1 MWCHPTAL
9 VESDEIG
16 EGTRIW
22 AFAHVMRGA
31 RIGLNCN
38 IGDHVFIEEGVTIGD
53 NVTVKNGVCIWTG
66 VEIGNGVFIG
76 PNAVFTNDL
85 YPRSPRLPAAKDR
98 YETGDWLKRTHIR
111 EGTSIGANATIIPN
125 VVLGAYSMIG
135 AGSVVTQ
142 DVPDFAMVV
151 GVPARQ
157 RGWVCFCGY
166 PLETR
171 DAQTLYCPECNSEVG
186 AERFGN
192 VIVEQ
197 SKGMK

>member
-22 AFAHVMRGA
+22 AFAHIMRGA

-85 YPRSPRLPAAKDR
+85 YPRSPRLSVVKDR
-98 YETGDWLKRTHIR
+98 YAKRDWIKRTR
-111 EGTSIGANATIIPN
+111 VGEGASIGANATINPN
-125 VVLGAYSMIG
+125 IVLGAYSTIG
-135 AGSVVTQ
+135 AGSVVTHN
-142 DVPDFAMVV
+142 VPDFAKMM

-157 RGWVCFCGY
+157 RGWVCYCGY
-166 PLETR
+166 PLEKR
-171 DAQTLYCPECNSEVG
+171 DSQSLYCSACKHEVDVTR
-186 AERFGN
+186 AAKAF
-192 VIVEQ
+192 V
-197 SKGMK
+197 K